1 MQLGGS
7 SQQIPALLCAHG
19 LGYTTILC
27 DYLKDNPGQEFC
39 DIFYEVSTTD
49 IDAVLEVAMKEKI
62 DGILAYAS
70 DPAAPTAAYVAEK
83 LGLPTNPYESVKLL
97 STKDAYRRFLK
108 TNGFY
113 TPAFESYD
121 HLDQALLGLRDFKLP
136 ILLKPVDSSGSKG
149 IFKIKSETDLKEY
162 WEESIRYSRAKR
174 CILEA
179 FVDQNGYQVAGDGI
193 SVDGKLIFSCFGN
206 DHFDSDNLY
215 PFVPVAASFPCIL
228 PERIQVKIRSE
239 IQRVFTLLELRNGT
253 YNFDIR
259 ITPSEDVFLMEIGPR
274 SGGNYI
280 PQVIRYLTGV
290 DSVSFAVQSAVGK
303 LANWD
308 FDYQKNGFY
317 GYFTLHVRQSGILKE
332 VHIHDDI
339 KLKHILEMH
348 MIKSIGD
355 HVDVFS
361 GANKSIGILIM
372 RFDSQKQML
381 DLLDHP
387 EKWLEIRVESY
398 SGQ

>member
-1 MQLGGS
+1 MKIMQLGGS

-49 IDAVLEVAMKEKI
+49 MDAVLEVAMKEKI

-83 LGLPTNPYESVKLL
+83 LGLPTNPYKSVKLL

-108 TNGFY
+108 SNGFY
-113 TPAFESYD
+113 TPRFESYD
-121 HLDQALLGLRDFKLP
+121 HLNQAISGLRNFKLP

-149 IFKIKSETDLKEY
+149 IFKIETVMDLESH
-162 WEESIRYSRAKR
+162 WSESIRYSRVQR
-174 CILEA
+174 CILEE
-179 FVDQNGYQVAGDGI
+179 FVDQKDYQVAGDGI
-193 SVDGKLIFSCFGN
+193 SVDGRLIFSCFGN
-206 DHFDSDNLY
+206 DHFDSENIY
-215 PFVPVAASFPCIL
+215 PFVPVAASFPSIL
-228 PERIQVKIRSE
+228 PKRIQVKIRSE

-290 DSVSFAVQSAVGK
+290 DSVLFAVQSAVGNIS
-303 LANWD
+303 NWD
-308 FDYQKNGFY
+308 FNYQQNGFY
-317 GYFTLHVRQSGILKE
+317 GYFALHVRQSGILKGI
-332 VHIHDDI
+332 HIDNDI

-348 MIKSIGD
+348 LIKSIGE

-381 DLLDHP
+381 DMCDHP
-387 EKWLEIRVESY
+387 EKWLEIKVE
-398 SGQ
+398 